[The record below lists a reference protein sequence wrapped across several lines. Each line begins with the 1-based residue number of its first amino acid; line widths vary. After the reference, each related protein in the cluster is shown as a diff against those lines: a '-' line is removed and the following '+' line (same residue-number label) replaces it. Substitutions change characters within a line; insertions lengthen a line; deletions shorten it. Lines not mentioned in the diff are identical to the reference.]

1 MSATSDQ
8 PEGLGTPSGGQPG
21 FAPPPPGPNVA
32 GPTVAGPTVAG
43 PTRAGP
49 TVPGHALR
57 NPGVWAPAAKPPLV
71 VAPPPSG
78 RGPHHARRTRV
89 RWVAALLAVG
99 LVLIG
104 ILGALP
110 LVPSTAPTQPQ
121 SSATPAVLDTVT
133 PSAAPGTAST
143 ATSGGD
149 LGRPV
154 GFATASGMGTV
165 TVHNAVWT
173 DTGEMAP
180 EPGRRYLVLDV
191 TISCVSGTVGV
202 DALMFRANTRGDREL
217 PAFGPALS
225 DPLGGQ
231 VLKPGATARG
241 QVGYALA
248 PGTVTIEVLDTQL
261 APVAEMRI
269 PAP

>member
-21 FAPPPPGPNVA
+21 FAPPPPGP
-32 GPTVAGPTVAG
+32 TVAGPAG
-43 PTRAGP
+43 AGP
-49 TVPGHALR
+49 TVPGHAVR
-57 NPGVWAPAAKPPLV
+57 NPGVWSPAAKPPLV

-202 DALMFRANTRGDREL
+202 DALMLRANTRGDREL

-248 PGTVTIEVLDTQL
+248 PGTVTIEVLDTNL

>member
-8 PEGLGTPSGGQPG
+8 PEGFGTPSGGQPG
-21 FAPPPPGPNVA
+21 FAPPPPGPIVV
-32 GPTVAGPTVAG
+32 GPTVAGPTV
-43 PTRAGP
+43 
-49 TVPGHALR
+49 PGSV
-57 NPGVWAPAAKPPLV
+57 VWSPAAKQPLV

-78 RGPHHARRTRV
+78 RGPQHARRSRL

-110 LVPSTAPTQPQ
+110 LVPSTAPIQPQ
-121 SSATPAVLDTVT
+121 PSATPAVVDTVT
-133 PSAAPGTAST
+133 PSAAPGSAST
-143 ATSGGD
+143 ATDGGD
-149 LGRPV
+149 VGRQV
-154 GFATASGMGTV
+154 TFATGAGKGTV
-165 TVHNAVWT
+165 IVRSAVWT

-180 EPGRRYLVLDV
+180 EHGRRYLVLDV
-191 TISCVSGTVGV
+191 TISCTGGTVPV
-202 DALMFRANTRGDREL
+202 DALMFRATTTGDREL
-217 PAFGPALS
+217 PGFGPALS

-231 VLKPGATARG
+231 VLRAGATARG

-248 PGTVTIEVLDTQL
+248 PGAVMLQLLDTNL
-261 APVAEMRI
+261 APVAEIRI

>member
-1 MSATSDQ
+1 MPATSDQ

-21 FAPPPPGPNVA
+21 FAPPSPGPTVP
-32 GPTVAGPTVAG
+32 GPTVAGHA
-43 PTRAGP
+43 
-49 TVPGHALR
+49 VPGHAV
-57 NPGVWAPAAKPPLV
+57 PGPSGWSPAAKPQLV
-71 VAPPPSG
+71 VAPPPIG
-78 RGPHHARRTRV
+78 RGPHHARRARL

-110 LVPSTAPTQPQ
+110 LVSSTAPTQPQ

-133 PSAAPGTAST
+133 PSAAPGSAST

-149 LGRPV
+149 LGRQV
-154 GFATASGMGTV
+154 TFATSAGKGAV
-165 TVHNAVWT
+165 TVRSAVWT

-191 TISCVSGTVGV
+191 TINCTGGTLGV
-202 DALMFRANTRGDREL
+202 DALMLRAITTGDREL

-241 QVGYALA
+241 QVGYELA
-248 PGTVTIEVLDTQL
+248 PGAVTLQVLDTNL
-261 APVAEMRI
+261 APVAELRI